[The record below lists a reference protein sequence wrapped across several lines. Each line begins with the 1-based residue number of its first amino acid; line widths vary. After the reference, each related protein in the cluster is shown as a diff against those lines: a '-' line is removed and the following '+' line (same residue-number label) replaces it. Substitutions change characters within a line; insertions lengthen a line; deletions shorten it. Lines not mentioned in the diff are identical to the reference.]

1 MKRKDVYLFV
11 GLGAGDSVRAGSY
24 SSFSNKS
31 KILRI
36 VSSTTE
42 VTILM
47 TSISLGG
54 VISGVGDTVP
64 VAVGIAV
71 GTAVGRDVGVG
82 FGVEPEDIVS
92 IGHISS

>member
-1 MKRKDVYLFV
+1 MKRKDVYLV

-24 SSFSNKS
+24 NSFSNKS

-47 TSISLGG
+47 TSISPGG

-71 GTAVGRDVGVG
+71 GADVGCEVGVG
-82 FGVEPEDIVS
+82 FGAGLVDMVS